1 MKGHFDDKRGMEDKL
16 SWHQQRRKVGR
27 IIINDQRKRKYA
39 VCLAAPL

>member
-16 SWHQQRRKVGR
+16 SRHQRRRKVGR
-27 IIINDQRKRKYA
+27 IIINDKKKRKYA